1 VEKCRAK
8 DRLHNN
14 TGELDGHDDVTL
26 FLDDGCHPEMKYD
39 DVAAR
44 ATDLAALHE
53 MAERM
58 RI

>member
-1 VEKCRAK
+1 M
-8 DRLHNN
+8 HNN